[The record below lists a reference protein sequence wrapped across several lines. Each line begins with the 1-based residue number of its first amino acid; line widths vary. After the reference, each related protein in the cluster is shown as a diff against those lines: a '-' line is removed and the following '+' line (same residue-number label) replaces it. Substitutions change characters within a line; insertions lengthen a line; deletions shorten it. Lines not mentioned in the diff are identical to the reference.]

1 MLELFTDYFLG
12 LFNEVVNPQK
22 RVFVGY
28 LFSAVAI
35 ALLWLCFVEKISPKR
50 AVKKIFDKRIW
61 FSESSLAD
69 FKIILINR
77 IVMSA
82 GAAAVVSQ
90 LTISTLLYDLL
101 HKQTLI
107 QPLAFHATSAS
118 MVAIL
123 FTTFFFIFDDF
134 SRFFVH
140 RLMHKIPFLWA
151 FHQVHH
157 SAETMTPFTIFR
169 THPVEGIVF
178 ILRTS
183 IVQGVVISVFI
194 FLFGTKVDLVTVF
207 GASVGVV
214 IFHSL
219 GSNLRHSHIKIRYPK
234 IVERIFISPGQH
246 QIHHSTEKKHFDKNF
261 GVAFAIW
268 DLMFGSLAFSEKA
281 SHKYGL
287 KTKFGSRQSIIH
299 LYFEPFK
306 AALDSL
312 RRSKKPKS
320 RQERQSYYERKI
332 NEQTS

>member
-1 MLELFTDYFLG
+1 MLEFFSDYFLS
-12 LFNEVVNPQK
+12 LLNELANPQK
-22 RVFVGY
+22 RVFAGY
-28 LFSAVAI
+28 LFTAVAI
-35 ALLWLCFVEKISPKR
+35 AMLWLCVVEKTSPKT
-50 AVKKIFDKRIW
+50 AVKQIFNKRIW
-61 FSESSLAD
+61 FSKSSLAD

-77 IVMSA
+77 VVMSA
-82 GAAAVVSQ
+82 GAVAVVSQ
-90 LTISTLLYDLL
+90 LTISTILYDLL

-107 QPLAFHATSAS
+107 QPLAFHATSAG

-123 FTTFFFIFDDF
+123 FTAFFFIFDDF

-169 THPVEGIVF
+169 THPIEGIIF

-183 IVQGVVISVFI
+183 IVQGLVISIFI
-194 FLFGTKVDLVTVF
+194 FLFGSKVDLVTVF

-234 IVERIFISPGQH
+234 IIERIFISPGQH

-261 GVAFAIW
+261 GVVFATW

-281 SHKYGL
+281 THKFGL
-287 KTKFGSRQSIIH
+287 RTKFGSKQSIIH

-306 AALDSL
+306 VALNSL
-312 RRSKKPKS
+312 QRSKKLKR
-320 RQERQSYYERKI
+320 RQERQQYYEQKI

>member
-1 MLELFTDYFLG
+1 MIDFFNNYFLS
-12 LFNEVVNPQK
+12 LLNEVANPQK

-28 LFSAVAI
+28 LFSAVAV
-35 ALLWLCFVEKISPKR
+35 ALLWLCVAEKLSPKT
-50 AVKKIFDKRIW
+50 AVKKVFDKRIW
-61 FSESSLAD
+61 FSQSSFAD

-77 IVMSA
+77 VIMSA
-82 GAAAVVSQ
+82 GAATVVSQ
-90 LTISTLLYDLL
+90 LTISTVLYNLL
-101 HKQTLI
+101 HEQTLI
-107 QPLAFHATSAS
+107 QPLVFHATSAGT
-118 MVAIL
+118 VAIL
-123 FTTFFFIFDDF
+123 FTAFFFIFDDF

-169 THPVEGIVF
+169 THPIEGVIF

-183 IVQGVVISVFI
+183 IVQGVVISIFI
-194 FLFGTKVDLVTVF
+194 FLFGSKVDLVTVF
-207 GASVGVV
+207 GASLGVV

-234 IVERIFISPGQH
+234 IIERILISPGQH

-281 SHKYGL
+281 SHKFGL
-287 KTKFGSRQSIIH
+287 RTKFGSKHSMKH
-299 LYFEPFK
+299 LYVEPFK
-306 AALDSL
+306 MALECL
-312 RRSKKPKS
+312 QRSKKLKK
-320 RQERQSYYERKI
+320 RQAPHPYYERKI
-332 NEQTS
+332 NEHTS

>member
-1 MLELFTDYFLG
+1 MLELFNDYFLS
-12 LFNEVVNPQK
+12 LLNEIANPQK

-28 LFSAVAI
+28 LLSAVVI
-35 ALLWLCFVEKISPKR
+35 ALLWLCVAEKLSLKTAAR
-50 AVKKIFDKRIW
+50 KIFDKRIW
-61 FSESSLAD
+61 FSRSSIAD

-77 IVMSA
+77 VIMSA
-82 GAAAVVSQ
+82 GAATIVSQ
-90 LTISTLLYDLL
+90 LTISTILYNLL
-101 HKQTLI
+101 HEQTLI
-107 QPLAFHATSAS
+107 QPLAFHAMSAG

-123 FTTFFFIFDDF
+123 FTAFFFIFDDF

-169 THPVEGIVF
+169 THPIEGVIF

-183 IVQGVVISVFI
+183 IVQGVAISAFI
-194 FLFGTKVDLVTVF
+194 FLFGSKVDLVTVF

-268 DLMFGSLAFSEKA
+268 DLMLGSLAFSEKA
-281 SHKYGL
+281 SHKFGL
-287 KTKFGSRQSIIH
+287 KTKFGSKQSMMH
-299 LYFEPFK
+299 LYVEPFK
-306 AALDSL
+306 LAINSL
-312 RRSKKPKS
+312 QRSKKLK
-320 RQERQSYYERKI
+320 RRHARKQYYVRKT